1 MSFFFLSDIRVFV
14 NLISFM
20 ENWGFANDKID
31 EKITYF
37 TENLEMINEFNVEAY
52 RLTHYKS
59 FLMGVSMLWIVMFH
73 AGLPLPI
80 LSYLK
85 DIGYLGVDVFIFLS
99 AYSLYF
105 SFSRNGDLKTF
116 YRKRAVRILP
126 SYYLVLVSVWLVE
139 TYLFQEQTAPLW
151 QLASMLGFY
160 VPFLN
165 WDYFL
170 WYIPGILFL
179 YAIFPFLYKHLSF
192 IQKYGLGLF
201 GIFLLLNLG
210 YFLLVRSMDL
220 KTTIFFCL
228 PSRVVVFVLGMIYAQ
243 YERKVIATIL
253 PHSGY
258 YICGALMV
266 MVGMIVLRQ
275 MEVSSVVMT
284 GLMLETLPF
293 VFAMPGFYYLLI
305 GCAHSSWLNR
315 LFVFLGTYSLEIYLL
330 HERLLYWSKPI
341 GEIWGWDERIVKLGV
356 MIILVPLAVLLS
368 KFCSWI
374 FAFLRGRRT
383 SVMEMKE

>member
-1 MSFFFLSDIRVFV
+1 
-14 NLISFM
+14 
-20 ENWGFANDKID
+20 
-31 EKITYF
+31 
-37 TENLEMINEFNVEAY
+37 MINELNVETY

-59 FLMGVSMLWIVMFH
+59 FLMGVSMLWIVMYH
-73 AGLPLPI
+73 AGLPIPI

-105 SFSRNGDLKTF
+105 SFSRNGDLKTY

-192 IQKYGLGLF
+192 IQKYGLGLL

-210 YFLLVRSMDL
+210 YFLWSKESGNGLFLLTPR
-220 KTTIFFCL
+220 IAI
-228 PSRVVVFVLGMIYAQ
+228 FVLGMIYARH
-243 YERKVIATIL
+243 ERRVITAIL
-253 PHSGY
+253 PYKGY
-258 YICGALMV
+258 YICGTLMV
-266 MVGMIVLRQ
+266 MVGLMVLRQ
-275 MEVSSVVMT
+275 MEMSLVLT
-284 GLMLETLPF
+284 GGLMLGTLPF
-293 VFAMPGFYYLLI
+293 ALAMPGFYYLMI
-305 GCAHSSWLNR
+305 GCARSSWLNC

-330 HERLLYWSKPI
+330 HEKLFHWSNLIEAICGWDARLL
-341 GEIWGWDERIVKLGV
+341 KLG
-356 MIILVPLAVLLS
+356 MIIVLVPLAVLLS
-368 KFCSWI
+368 KFSSRM
-374 FAFLRGRRT
+374 FAFLQIRRT
-383 SVMEMKE
+383 SETRMTE

>member
-1 MSFFFLSDIRVFV
+1 
-14 NLISFM
+14 
-20 ENWGFANDKID
+20 
-31 EKITYF
+31 
-37 TENLEMINEFNVEAY
+37 MINELNVEAY

-59 FLMGVSMLWIVMFH
+59 FLMGVSMLWIVMYH
-73 AGLPLPI
+73 AGLPIPI

-266 MVGMIVLRQ
+266 MVGLMVLRQ
-275 MEVSSVVMT
+275 MEISPVLT
-284 GLMLETLPF
+284 GGLMLGTLPF
-293 VFAMPGFYYLLI
+293 ALAMPGFYYLMI
-305 GCAHSSWLNR
+305 GCARSSLLR
-315 LFVFLGTYSLEIYLL
+315 HLFVFLGTYSLEIYLL
-330 HERLLYWSKPI
+330 HEKLFHWSDLIEAICGWDARLL
-341 GEIWGWDERIVKLGV
+341 KLG
-356 MIILVPLAVLLS
+356 MIIVLVPLAVLLS
-368 KFCSWI
+368 KVSSRM
-374 FAFLRGRRT
+374 FAFLQVRRT
-383 SVMEMKE
+383 SETRMTE

>member
-1 MSFFFLSDIRVFV
+1 
-14 NLISFM
+14 
-20 ENWGFANDKID
+20 
-31 EKITYF
+31 
-37 TENLEMINEFNVEAY
+37 MINELNVEAY

-59 FLMGVSMLWIVMFH
+59 FLMGVSMLWIVMYH
-73 AGLPLPI
+73 AGLPIPI

-126 SYYLVLVSVWLVE
+126 AYYLVLVSVWLVE
-139 TYLFQEQTAPLW
+139 TYLFQKQTAPLW

-192 IQKYGLGLF
+192 IQKYGLGLL
-201 GIFLLLNLG
+201 GLFLLLNLG
-210 YFLLVRSMDL
+210 YFLLVRSMYL
-220 KTTIFFCL
+220 KTIFFLL
-228 PSRVVVFVLGMIYAQ
+228 PPRVVVFVLGMIYAR
-243 YERKVIATIL
+243 YERKVIAAIL
-253 PHSGY
+253 PYRGY
-258 YICGALMV
+258 YICGMLMV
-266 MVGMIVLRQ
+266 MVGLIVLWQ
-275 MEVSSVVMT
+275 MEVSPVVMT

-293 VFAMPGFYYLLI
+293 VLAMPGFYYLLI
-305 GCAHSSWLNR
+305 GCAHSSWLNC

-341 GEIWGWDERIVKLGV
+341 GEIWGWDERNVKLGM
-356 MIILVPLAVLLS
+356 MIVLVPLAVLLS
-368 KFCSWI
+368 KFCSRM
-374 FAFLRGRRT
+374 FAFLQVRRT
-383 SVMEMKE
+383 SVMRMKE

>member
-1 MSFFFLSDIRVFV
+1 
-14 NLISFM
+14 
-20 ENWGFANDKID
+20 
-31 EKITYF
+31 
-37 TENLEMINEFNVEAY
+37 MINELNVEAY

-59 FLMGVSMLWIVMFH
+59 FLMGVSMLWIVVFH
-73 AGLPLPI
+73 AGLPIPI

-105 SFSRNGDLKTF
+105 SFSRNSDLKTF

-126 SYYLVLVSVWLVE
+126 AYYLVLVSVWLVE

-192 IQKYGLGLF
+192 IQKYGLGLL
-201 GIFLLLNLG
+201 GLFLLLNLG
-210 YFLLVRSMDL
+210 YFLLVRSMYL
-220 KTTIFFCL
+220 KTIFFLL
-228 PSRVVVFVLGMIYAQ
+228 PPRVVVFVLGMIYAR
-243 YERKVIATIL
+243 YERKVIAAIL
-253 PHSGY
+253 PYRGY
-258 YICGALMV
+258 YICGMLMV
-266 MVGMIVLRQ
+266 MVGLIVLWQ
-275 MEVSSVVMT
+275 MEVSPVVMT

-305 GCAHSSWLNR
+305 GCAHSSW
-315 LFVFLGTYSLEIYLL
+315 
-330 HERLLYWSKPI
+330 
-341 GEIWGWDERIVKLGV
+341 
-356 MIILVPLAVLLS
+356 
-368 KFCSWI
+368 
-374 FAFLRGRRT
+374 
-383 SVMEMKE
+383 